1 MMIREKKMI
10 DEETAARL
18 MDIEMAIAN
27 QQKALDD
34 LSDVVIKQGKVI
46 DELLRQ
52 NETLRGLISQDVVKP
67 LDEETPPPHY

>member
-18 MDIEMAIAN
+18 MDIEMAISN